1 MPSPSFSETGGV
13 VWVLQSVDH
22 IAAHGDT
29 LEVRVVKDSVML
41 REGGEEVLFDYLGL
55 CKSDSE
61 LA

>member
-1 MPSPSFSETGGV
+1 V

-55 CKSDSE
+55 CESDSE